1 MNSYRMGQTVDLN
14 QQRPSVTPNDYN
26 LRPYPNWGRVL
37 SSENLGF
44 ANYQALQTEFN
55 KTFSHG
61 LLFQVNHTWAKNLS
75 NAAGDAPKVFSPHV
89 NYHLPLP
96 ARPNFTHHRAN
107 HTATHR

>member
-44 ANYQALQTEFN
+44 ANYQAL
-55 KTFSHG
+55 
-61 LLFQVNHTWAKNLS
+61 
-75 NAAGDAPKVFSPHV
+75 
-89 NYHLPLP
+89 
-96 ARPNFTHHRAN
+96 
-107 HTATHR
+107 